1 MVVCNN
7 PEFFISEGNNLQG
20 GRDYSKDLSTDAG
33 PLTLDCSRISG
44 KPLMS
49 RRYIIARRWRNALR
63 LNRLGIYTPRP
74 IALIKKREAG
84 RLWRAYLIV
93 ASCRGTMAR
102 DFFAS
107 DAVPEEGRDSVV
119 ERIAKAFFVMK
130 QTRISIR
137 GIHNTN
143 ILISDQKPIFL
154 DVAQLNRLLFSRHS
168 STANGILEFLQEWND
183 YSDIRKLFVDR
194 FRQLQLIR

>member
-1 MVVCNN
+1 
-7 PEFFISEGNNLQG
+7 
-20 GRDYSKDLSTDAG
+20 
-33 PLTLDCSRISG
+33 
-44 KPLMS
+44 
-49 RRYIIARRWRNALR
+49 
-63 LNRLGIYTPRP
+63 
-74 IALIKKREAG
+74 
-84 RLWRAYLIV
+84 
-93 ASCRGTMAR
+93 MAR

-154 DVAQLNRLLFSRHS
+154 DVAQLNRVLFSKRS
-168 STANGILEFLQEWND
+168 SAANGILEFLQEWND
-183 YSDIRKLFVDR
+183 YSDIHKLFVDR